1 MENPFAQHTSGRIV
15 LLDVGGSFIK
25 CSDGREIPVDSD
37 GSRDGIAAS
46 FREAVGGAAAGVGV
60 AMPAPF
66 DYAKGIFL
74 MRHKF
79 AAVYGE
85 SFRDVA
91 GIPEDVPVGY
101 IHDVNAALRGAIE
114 TDPSLREGT
123 VAMIT
128 LGTGLGFTVAENG
141 RIAVDAEGAPKYDLW
156 NMPYGDSIL
165 EDYISRRGIRNRY
178 KDGSVDVKELSA
190 MARRG
195 NINAAAAFRNAG
207 ADLSYGALPLLEEL
221 GVRKVLFGGQIARS
235 LDLFEIDF
243 GDIVV
248 TYCKDF
254 SGAVMR
260 GAEAALRDAEGK
272 A

>member
-1 MENPFAQHTSGRIV
+1 METPIGQQTLGRIV

-60 AMPAPF
+60 AMPGPF
-66 DYAKGIFL
+66 DYEKGIFL

-114 TDPSLREGT
+114 TDSSLREGT

-207 ADLSYGALPLLEEL
+207 SDLSYGALPLLEEL

-260 GAEAALRDAEGK
+260 GAEAALRDVEEK

>member
-1 MENPFAQHTSGRIV
+1 MENSIAQHIPGRIV

-37 GSRDGIAAS
+37 GSRDSIADS
-46 FREAVGGAAAGVGV
+46 FREAIGGDAAGVGV
-60 AMPAPF
+60 AMPGPF
-66 DYAKGIFL
+66 DYGKGTFL
-74 MRHKF
+74 MKHKF

-85 SFRDVA
+85 NFRDVA
-91 GIPEDVPVGY
+91 GIPAGVPVGY

-114 TDPSLREGT
+114 TDLSLKQGT

-128 LGTGLGFTVAENG
+128 LGTGLGFSVARDGVILTNESGSPRYN
-141 RIAVDAEGAPKYDLW
+141 LW
-156 NMPYGDSIL
+156 NLPYGQSIL
-165 EDYISRRGIRNRY
+165 EDYISRRG
-178 KDGSVDVKELSA
+178 
-190 MARRG
+190 
-195 NINAAAAFRNAG
+195 NIDAAAAFRNAG
-207 ADLSYGALPLLEEL
+207 ADLSYGAQPLLEEL
-221 GVRKVLFGGQIARS
+221 GVRMVLFGGQISRS

-243 GDIVV
+243 GDIRFA
-248 TYCKDF
+248 YCKDF

>member
-1 MENPFAQHTSGRIV
+1 MENPFAAHTSGRIV

-60 AMPAPF
+60 AMPGPF
-66 DYAKGIFL
+66 DYEKGIFL

-91 GIPEDVPVGY
+91 DIPEGVPVGY

-207 ADLSYGALPLLEEL
+207 SDLSYGALPLLVEL
-221 GVRKVLFGGQIARS
+221 GVRKVIFGGQIARS

-260 GAEAALRDAEGK
+260 GAEAALRDVEEK

>member
-37 GSRDGIAAS
+37 GGRDGIAAS

-60 AMPAPF
+60 AMPGPF
-66 DYAKGIFL
+66 DYEKGIFL

-195 NINAAAAFRNAG
+195 NINAAAFRNAG
-207 ADLSYGALPLLEEL
+207 SDLSYGALPLLEEL

-260 GAEAALRDAEGK
+260 GAEAALRDVEEK

>member
-1 MENPFAQHTSGRIV
+1 MENSIAQHIPGRIV

-37 GSRDGIAAS
+37 GSRDSIADS
-46 FREAVGGAAAGVGV
+46 FREAIGGDAAGVGV
-60 AMPAPF
+60 AMPGPF
-66 DYAKGIFL
+66 DYGKGTFL
-74 MRHKF
+74 MKHKF

-85 SFRDVA
+85 NFRDVA
-91 GIPEDVPVGY
+91 GIPAGVPVGY

-114 TDPSLREGT
+114 TDLSLKQGT

-128 LGTGLGFTVAENG
+128 LGTGLGFSVARDGVILTNESGSPRYN
-141 RIAVDAEGAPKYDLW
+141 LW
-156 NMPYGDSIL
+156 NLPYGQSIL

-178 KDGSVDVKELSA
+178 QDGSVDVKELA
-190 MARRG
+190 AKARRG
-195 NINAAAAFRNAG
+195 NIDAAAAFRNAG
-207 ADLSYGALPLLEEL
+207 ADLSYGAQPLLEEL
-221 GVRKVLFGGQIARS
+221 GVRMVLFGGQISRS

-243 GDIVV
+243 GDIRFA
-248 TYCKDF
+248 YCKDF

>member
-1 MENPFAQHTSGRIV
+1 MDNPFAQHTSGRIV

-46 FREAVGGAAAGVGV
+46 FREAGGGAAAGVDV
-60 AMPAPF
+60 AMPGPF
-66 DYAKGIFL
+66 DYEKGIFL

-165 EDYISRRGIRNRY
+165 EDYISRRGIRNRRKY
-178 KDGSVDVKELSA
+178 TWRLSTSVLPTRNQPEAVSMIRVGSR
-190 MARRG
+190 ARRCS
-195 NINAAAAFRNAG
+195 R
-207 ADLSYGALPLLEEL
+207 
-221 GVRKVLFGGQIARS
+221 
-235 LDLFEIDF
+235 
-243 GDIVV
+243 
-248 TYCKDF
+248 
-254 SGAVMR
+254 
-260 GAEAALRDAEGK
+260 LRL
-272 A
+272 